1 MNLIKI
7 DNKIINLDNVNYIV
21 ETDYKCDFVMN
32 NGMRVKTSSNLDE
45 IYEVLKSYTI
55 GRKWENK
62 NEKSSFQNKSKTK
75 CIDWKIRAREILCS

>member
-55 GRKWENK
+55 GRK
-62 NEKSSFQNKSKTK
+62 
-75 CIDWKIRAREILCS
+75 